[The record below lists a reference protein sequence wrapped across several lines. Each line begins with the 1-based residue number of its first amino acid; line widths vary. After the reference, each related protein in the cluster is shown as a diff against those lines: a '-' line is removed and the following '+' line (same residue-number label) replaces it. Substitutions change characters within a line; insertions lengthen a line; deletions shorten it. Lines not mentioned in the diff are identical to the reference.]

1 MFFLEGFYVSCV
13 TFLLPPVLVISV
25 VYIFMLSTPESVKTP
40 PGPPALPLLGNLLSL
55 DLKRLDLS
63 LVELSKT
70 YGNVFTVHL
79 GPMKVVVLAGYKT
92 VKEALVDYA
101 EEFGSR
107 LITPIFHDISQ
118 GHGILFANGDSWKE
132 MRRFALSN
140 LRDFGMG
147 RKGSEEKII
156 EEIQYLTEVFE
167 AHGGKPLDT
176 KEPVICAVS
185 NVISSIMYGNRF
197 DHGDPVFQAMV
208 NRFNHIVKLSG
219 SPAVQLYNIFPSLG
233 RFLKTRKN
241 LLKSVAEN
249 IASIKRLVEQ
259 LQQTLQEHDKR
270 GLVDAFLIKQQEVS
284 GQKDSHFYEDNLIST
299 VSSLFAAGTDTT
311 GTTLRWGLL
320 LMAKYP
326 HIQKKVQEE
335 IGKVVGTKQ
344 PRAEHRRSMPYTDA
358 VIHEIQRLANI
369 VPLNLPHMTAADV
382 HFQGYFI
389 KKAFLLVIGSL
400 QRTPVFPL
408 LTSVL
413 QDETQWETPH
423 QFNPAHFLDPEGQF
437 VKKDAFMAF
446 SAGRRACL
454 GESLA
459 RMELFL
465 FFTSLLQKFTFS
477 PPPGVQESELDLTP
491 VLGITLN
498 PQPHQLCALRRG

>member
-1 MFFLEGFYVSCV
+1 MFLPEGFLQLSTV
-13 TFLLPPVLVISV
+13 TLLLAAVIVISV
-25 VYIFMLSTPESVKTP
+25 VYIFMGSTPESVKTP

-70 YGNVFTVHL
+70 YGSVFTVHL
-79 GPMKVVVLAGYKT
+79 GPMRVVVLAGYKT
-92 VKEALVDYA
+92 VKEALVDYP

-107 LITPIFHDISQ
+107 LITPIFHDINQ
-118 GHGILFANGDSWKE
+118 GHGIIFANGNSWKE

-167 AHGGKPLDT
+167 AHGGKPFDT
-176 KEPVICAVS
+176 TEPVNCAVS
-185 NVISSIMYGNRF
+185 NIISSIVYGDRF
-197 DHGDPVFQAMV
+197 DYADPVFQAMV
-208 NRFNHIVKLSG
+208 KRANHMIKLSG
-219 SPAVQLYNIFPSLG
+219 SPAIQLYNIFPFLG
-233 RFLKTRKN
+233 F
-241 LLKSVAEN
+241 LLKARKKILMEVAEN
-249 IASIKRLVEQ
+249 IADMKNIVKQ

-270 GLVDAFLIKQQEVS
+270 GFVDAFLIKQQELS
-284 GQKDSHFYEDNLIST
+284 GQRDSHFHDDNLIHASGNM
-299 VSSLFAAGTDTT
+299 FGAGTETT

-335 IGKVVGTKQ
+335 IEKVVGTKQ

-358 VIHEIQRLANI
+358 VIHEIQRLANV

-389 KKAFLLVIGSL
+389 KKG
-400 QRTPVFPL
+400 TPVFPL

-477 PPPGVQESELDLTP
+477 PPPGVRESELDLTP
-491 VLGITLN
+491 VLGLTMN
-498 PQPHQLCALRRG
+498 PSLHQLCALRRA

>member
-1 MFFLEGFYVSCV
+1 AKMFLPEGFLQLSTV
-13 TFLLPPVLVISV
+13 TLLLAAVIVISV
-25 VYIFMLSTPESVKTP
+25 VYIFMGSTPESAKTP

-70 YGNVFTVHL
+70 YGSVFTVHL
-79 GPMKVVVLAGYKT
+79 GPMRVVVLAGYKT
-92 VKEALVDYA
+92 VKEALVDYP

-107 LITPIFHDISQ
+107 LITPIFHDINQ
-118 GHGILFANGDSWKE
+118 GHGIIFANGNSWKE

-167 AHGGKPLDT
+167 AHGGKPFDT
-176 KEPVICAVS
+176 TEPVNCAVS
-185 NVISSIMYGNRF
+185 NIISSIVYGDRF
-197 DHGDPVFQAMV
+197 DYADPVFQAMV
-208 NRFNHIVKLSG
+208 KRANHMIKLSG
-219 SPAVQLYNIFPSLG
+219 SPAIQLYNIFPFLG
-233 RFLKTRKN
+233 F
-241 LLKSVAEN
+241 LLKARKKILMEVAEN
-249 IASIKRLVEQ
+249 IADMKNIVKQ

-270 GLVDAFLIKQQEVS
+270 GFVDAFLIKQQELS
-284 GQKDSHFYEDNLIST
+284 GQRDSHFHDDNLIHASGNM
-299 VSSLFAAGTDTT
+299 FGAGTETT

-335 IGKVVGTKQ
+335 IEKVVGTKQ

-358 VIHEIQRLANI
+358 VIHEIQRLANV

-389 KKAFLLVIGSL
+389 KKG
-400 QRTPVFPL
+400 TPVFPL

-459 RMELFL
+459 RMLFL
-465 FFTSLLQKFTFS
+465 IFTSLLQKFTFS

-491 VLGITLN
+491 VLGLTMN
-498 PQPHQLCALRRG
+498 PSLHQLCALRRA

>member
-1 MFFLEGFYVSCV
+1 TMFLPEAFLQVSSGR
-13 TFLLPPVLVISV
+13 LLLAAVIVISV
-25 VYIFMLSTPESVKTP
+25 VYIFMVSTPESVKTP

-70 YGNVFTVHL
+70 YGCVFTVHL
-79 GPMKVVVLAGYKT
+79 GPMRVVVLAGYKT
-92 VKEALVDYA
+92 VKEALVDYP

-107 LITPIFHDISQ
+107 LTTPIFHDISQ
-118 GHGILFANGDSWKE
+118 GHGIVFANGDSWKE

-147 RKGSEEKII
+147 RKGEEKII

-167 AHGGKPLDT
+167 AHGGKPFET
-176 KEPVICAVS
+176 KEPVYCAVS
-185 NVISSIMYGNRF
+185 NILATLVYGDRF
-197 DHGDPVFQAMV
+197 DYADPVFHSMV
-208 NRFNHIVKLSG
+208 SKSIHNFKLTR
-219 SPAVQLYNIFPSLG
+219 SPVLQIYNVFPLTG
-233 RFLKTRKN
+233 V
-241 LLKSVAEN
+241 LLKSRRVFMRK
-249 IASIKRLVEQ
+249 IASMMAEINQLVRQ
-259 LQQTLQEHDKR
+259 LQQTLQENDKR
-270 GLVDAFLIKQQEVS
+270 GFIDAFLIKQQKVS
-284 GQKDSHFYEDNLIST
+284 GQKDSHFHKDNLINT
-299 VSSLFAAGTDTT
+299 IVALLAAGTETT
-311 GTTLRWGLL
+311 GTTLCWGLL

-335 IGKVVGTKQ
+335 IEKVVGTKQ

-358 VIHEIQRLANI
+358 VIHEIQRLANV

-382 HFQGYFI
+382 HFQGYLI
-389 KKAFLLVIGSL
+389 KKG
-400 QRTPVFPL
+400 TPVFPL

-413 QDETQWETPH
+413 QDETQWKTPH

-491 VLGITLN
+491 TMRISLN
-498 PQPHQLCALRRG
+498 PQPHQLCALRWG

>member
-1 MFFLEGFYVSCV
+1 LAGESEKMFFLEDFLQVSTV
-13 TFLLPPVLVISV
+13 ALSLAVAIVISV
-25 VYIFMLSTPESVKTP
+25 VYVFMGSTPESVKTP

-63 LVELSKT
+63 LWELSKT
-70 YGNVFTVHL
+70 YGSVFTVHL
-79 GPMKVVVLAGYKT
+79 GPMRVVVLAGYKT
-92 VKEALVDYA
+92 VKEALVDYP

-107 LITPIFHDISQ
+107 LITPIFHDISK
-118 GHGILFANGDSWKE
+118 GHGIIFANGDSWKE

-156 EEIQYLTEVFE
+156 EEIQYLIEVFE
-167 AHGGKPLDT
+167 AHGGKPFDT
-176 KEPVICAVS
+176 KEPVNCAVS
-185 NVISSIMYGNRF
+185 NIISSIVYGDRF
-197 DHGDPVFQAMV
+197 DYADPVFQAMV
-208 NRFNHIVKLSG
+208 NRFTQNIKFSG
-219 SPAVQLYNIFPSLG
+219 SPAIQLYNIFPFLG
-233 RFLKTRKN
+233 C
-241 LLKSVAEN
+241 LLKARKKLLMNITEN
-249 IASIKRLVEQ
+249 IASIKQLVGQ

-270 GLVDAFLIKQQEVS
+270 GIVDAFLIKQQEVS
-284 GQKDSHFYEDNLIST
+284 GQRDSHFHEDNLTQT
-299 VSSLFAAGTDTT
+299 VSNLFAAGTDTT
-311 GTTLRWGLL
+311 ATTLRWGLL
-320 LMAKYP
+320 LMASYP

-335 IGKVVGTKQ
+335 IEKVVGTKQ

-389 KKAFLLVIGSL
+389 KKG
-400 QRTPVFPL
+400 TPVFPL
-408 LTSVL
+408 LTTVL

-491 VLGITLN
+491 VLGITMN
-498 PQPHQLCALRRG
+498 PQPHQLCAVRRE